1 MRREGLPIEGFCVA
15 AGIPT
20 AEKAAEII
28 NVVQSVQVVHFKL
41 GSVEGIR

>member
-20 AEKAAEII
+20 TEKAAEII
-28 NVVQSVQVVHFKL
+28 NGLNVTFALHRLSAYHM
-41 GSVEGIR
+41 S